1 MLAHGNKTSKGDPG
15 VSLSFCAIDFE
26 TANWYRGSPC
36 AVGLV
41 KVVDGRVVGSRRYLM
56 RPPEGY
62 DEFDPFNIELHGIT
76 PAMVRGEPRFADRLP
91 EILAFADGLPLV
103 AHNAAFDMGVIRDA
117 CLVSDLP
124 WPAAS
129 YACTLVYS
137 RVTWSL
143 LSYSLPWVA
152 EAAGV
157 AFDHHHEPEADAQ
170 AAASVLLAIAKYHR
184 ATTLEEIATAA
195 HAQLGSMTE
204 DEWSGCHRTW
214 VGGRSDVPPANPN
227 ASPDH
232 PFYGREIVFT
242 GALSSMTRAMA
253 WGRVAE
259 VGGRPAPGV
268 TKHTNVLVVGYQD
281 ARKLRPGEEL
291 SAKARKARDLREL
304 GQQVEVMPE
313 NDFVQL
319 LVL

>member
-1 MLAHGNKTSKGDPG
+1 M
-15 VSLSFCAIDFE
+15 SLSFCAIDFE
-26 TANWYRGSPC
+26 TANSYRGSPC

-41 KVVDGRVVGSRRYLM
+41 KVVDGQVVDTRRHLM
-56 RPPEGY
+56 RPPAGY
-62 DEFDPFNIELHGIT
+62 DDFDPFNIDLHGIT

-91 EILAFADGLPLV
+91 EIIAFAEDLPLV

-117 CLVSDLP
+117 CVVSDLA

-129 YACTLVYS
+129 YACTLVFS

-157 AFDHHHEPEADAQ
+157 SFDHHHDPEADAR
-170 AAASVLLAIAKYHR
+170 AAASILLAIAQHHG
-184 ATTLEEIATAA
+184 ATTLKELATIT
-195 HAQLGSMTE
+195 HAQLGSMSA
-204 DEWSGCHRTW
+204 DDWNGCHREWSGT
-214 VGGRSDVPPANPN
+214 GEVPLPNPN

-232 PFYGREIVFT
+232 PFYSREVVFT
-242 GALSSMTRAMA
+242 GALGSMTRAMA
-253 WGRVAE
+253 WDRVAE

-281 ARKLRPGEEL
+281 AWKLRPGEEL
-291 SAKARKARDLREL
+291 SAKARKARDLRER
-304 GQQVEVMPE
+304 GQEIELMPE
-313 NDFVQL
+313 VDFVRL
-319 LVL
+319 LAL